1 MSRNR
6 RRQFLLAA
14 GTLFVAPLAARAQ
27 QPERTYRVGLFLGG
41 TETAVARQR
50 KAIVDRL
57 AAHGFVEGRNLQVD
71 VRIGNF
77 SRLIDR
83 DLARALVA
91 LRTSAILA
99 YSTALALR
107 TREATRT
114 IPIIFT
120 GVADP
125 IGSGLVKN
133 FARPGG
139 NATGVHFF
147 QLEIG
152 AKRMELLRELLPS
165 ARRVVMAG
173 HGIPD
178 LAETT
183 PRLRQS
189 ASQFG
194 FELIEISTS
203 LIHGF
208 VDTLGVAAK
217 AKPDAVI
224 SGEPWAIYGM
234 EDVAQQIIRFAS
246 ELRIPSVFWESEM
259 AELGA
264 TLAYGVNLITELGR
278 AADQLARV
286 LKGAKPAELPVDQ
299 ATTYE
304 LVVNRKAARA
314 LGIKIPP
321 SIMLRADRVI
331 E

>member
-1 MSRNR
+1 MKR
-6 RRQFLLAA
+6 RGALLAILSLGVA
-14 GTLFVAPLAARAQ
+14 GPLYSHAQ
-27 QPERTYRVGLFLGG
+27 QPGRAYRVGLFLGG
-41 TETAVARQR
+41 TSTAVARQR

-57 AAHGFVEGRNLQVD
+57 ATHGFVEGRNLQVEL
-71 VRIGNF
+71 RIGNF
-77 SRLIDR
+77 SRSIDR

-91 LRTSAILA
+91 LRPDAILA

-107 TREATRT
+107 TREATST
-114 IPIIFT
+114 IPIVFT

-133 FARPGG
+133 IARPGG
-139 NATGVHFF
+139 NATGIYFF

-152 AKRMELLRELLPS
+152 AKRLELLRELLPG

-173 HGIPD
+173 VGIPD
-178 LAETT
+178 LAETV
-183 PRLRQS
+183 PRLRQV
-189 ASQFG
+189 ASQLG

-217 AKPDAVI
+217 AKPEAVI

-234 EDVAQQIIRFAS
+234 EHVAQQIIQFAS
-246 ELRIPSVFWESEM
+246 DQRIPSVFWESEM
-259 AELGA
+259 AERGA
-264 TLAYGVNLITELGR
+264 TLAYGVNLTKELGR

-299 ATTYE
+299 ATNYE
-304 LVVNRKAARA
+304 LVVNRKSAKA
-314 LGIKIPP
+314 LGITIAP
-321 SIMLRADRVI
+321 SILVRADRVI